1 MYSKFGAYVAF
12 HSRGEAFIVL
22 FSIYAILI
30 YFCVLREENDID
42 DIMEK
47 GPAWSELGFLDGLGK
62 KQLKFCLQEYAKHD
76 LNAEKILKK
85 LAEVEYEERAQN
97 VRAKH

>member
-1 MYSKFGAYVAF
+1 M
-12 HSRGEAFIVL
+12 L

-47 GPAWSELGFLDGLGK
+47 GPAWSELGFLEGLGK
-62 KQLKFCLQEYAKHD
+62 KQLKFCLQEYSKQD

-85 LAEVEYEERAQN
+85 LADVEYEERAQN
-97 VRAKH
+97 ARAKH